1 MRSFGR
7 RAAYA
12 VRGAA
17 CALLLVL
24 IVAPPALARQA
35 AVADQYERTLAR
47 ERNLR
52 ELTRPSL
59 ETVRGLARDYERLVV
74 KYPASAYA
82 DNALW
87 QGAGLWS
94 LAYDVSGE
102 ETDRRESMRLL
113 TWMRREYPASSLN
126 REVAGRLAALAA
138 SAPVTGATT
147 MPAPAGTP
155 IAGPA
160 PATAPGKAAVLKSVT
175 HTALPRGER
184 LTLELSQ
191 EVGYTGD
198 RIEKPDRLFVDFAN
212 TIVAA
217 STMEHIQKQTGTL
230 VSALRVGRRPD
241 GATRVVLQLQG
252 APRTSTF
259 ALYGPFRLVIDLETG
274 EAAALPA
281 VSLPDP
287 TPAPPPVAAP
297 LPAVAAP
304 PPPRREPEP
313 VRAATPPPPPVTPP
327 PTAPPPNPAP
337 PPPSPATPATNASGD
352 FSLARQLGLRVAR
365 VVLDA
370 GHGGHDPGAKA
381 NGINEAEL
389 VLDVTLRL
397 EKLLLE
403 IPGIEV
409 VLTRRTDEFVPLE
422 ARTAIA
428 KREDADLFLSIHA
441 NSSPRTATRGV
452 ETYFLNFATNPT
464 AEAVAAR
471 ENATSVHTMRQMPD
485 ILKAIALNS
494 KLAESRDLATF
505 VQTSLVRRLVVQN
518 KGMLDLGVKQAP
530 FVVLIGADMPSVLAE
545 IAFITNKTEAGLLKQ
560 SSYRQ
565 RIAQALCDAV
575 VKYQTSLKKVTTVAN
590 VAGK

>member
-1 MRSFGR
+1 MIGDLRGVDVWVEAGR
-7 RAAYA
+7 TRLGFRTARVPDIEIDDALP
-12 VRGAA
+12 GA
-17 CALLLVL
+17 LQLRLVGVSL
-24 IVAPPALARQA
+24 PPQ
-35 AVADQYERTLAR
+35 V
-47 ERNLR
+47 
-52 ELTRPSL
+52 S
-59 ETVRGLARDYERLVV
+59 RGLAGVGLVDSVAVHPGGDGTAMTLWLGGEATLYAVAPLRRPSGVEIVLLAAPRGEVETMLASDVSIRRSGAERPRETGARDETEPAAEPAAPLRTGDEPEVV
-74 KYPASAYA
+74 AVSPAVGDPASA
-82 DNALW
+82 
-87 QGAGLWS
+87 
-94 LAYDVSGE
+94 
-102 ETDRRESMRLL
+102 RE
-113 TWMRREYPASSLN
+113 PD
-126 REVAGRLAALAA
+126 
-138 SAPVTGATT
+138 
-147 MPAPAGTP
+147 
-155 IAGPA
+155 
-160 PATAPGKAAVLKSVT
+160 APGRQPPGA
-175 HTALPRGER
+175 HGW
-184 LTLELSQ
+184 
-191 EVGYTGD
+191 
-198 RIEKPDRLFVDFAN
+198 
-212 TIVAA
+212 TI
-217 STMEHIQKQTGTL
+217 
-230 VSALRVGRRPD
+230 
-241 GATRVVLQLQG
+241 
-252 APRTSTF
+252 
-259 ALYGPFRLVIDLETG
+259 
-274 EAAALPA
+274 
-281 VSLPDP
+281 
-287 TPAPPPVAAP
+287 
-297 LPAVAAP
+297 
-304 PPPRREPEP
+304 
-313 VRAATPPPPPVTPP
+313 
-327 PTAPPPNPAP
+327 
-337 PPPSPATPATNASGD
+337 
-352 FSLARQLGLRVAR
+352 
-365 VVLDA
+365 VLDA